1 MLKRLQ
7 TRHGNDGA
15 TKTTHE
21 PIEIIIDDQFVD
33 KVLAVLS
40 DAKSEIRI
48 CAYAWRWYE
57 NEPEIGIQ
65 RFNVALLRYVRK
77 GYQIK
82 ILVDT
87 ERMKEQFKTLG
98 FDARCVEHTR
108 MLHTKA
114 ICIDRKSLV
123 IGSHNLTKRANSD
136 NYEMSILTQ
145 DFTTVDLF
153 CDYFDRLW
161 ASRG

>member
-1 MLKRLQ
+1 MLKGLQ
-7 TRHGNDGA
+7 TRDGINGTAKA
-15 TKTTHE
+15 TYGPT
-21 PIEIIIDDQFVD
+21 EIIIDDEFID
-33 KVLAVLS
+33 KVLAIIHDV
-40 DAKSEIRI
+40 DAEIRI

-65 RFNVALLRYVRK
+65 RFNVALFRYLRR

-98 FDARCVEHTR
+98 FDARCVVNTR

-114 ICIDRKSLV
+114 ICVDRKSLV
-123 IGSHNLTKRANSD
+123 IGSHNLTKRANTD

-145 DFTTVDLF
+145 DFTAIDSF
-153 CDYFDRLW
+153 CGYFDRLW